1 MCTIHQPS
9 SEVFALFDRILLM
22 ADGRTAFLGPVDD
35 ALPFFSSQGF
45 PCPPNYN
52 PADFFIHTLATEPGQ
67 EMESKMKNKNIC
79 DAYKMS
85 MARREISE
93 TVQANR
99 VPNFIVQTKM
109 SPVKEFLLSKMEK
122 SPYKAS
128 WNAQFRAVL
137 WRSVISVYREPAILR
152 VKSFETIV
160 SISESISHRCTS
172 FIRKLW

>member
-1 MCTIHQPS
+1 
-9 SEVFALFDRILLM
+9 M

-45 PCPPNYN
+45 PCPLNYN

-67 EMESKMKNKNIC
+67 EMESKMKNKSIC

-85 MARREISE
+85 MASRHVSEI
-93 TVQANR
+93 VQANR
-99 VPNFIVQTKM
+99 VPNFIVQM
-109 SPVKEFLLSKMEK
+109 ERNPVKEFPISRPNMGK

-128 WNAQFRAVL
+128 WIAQFRAVL
-137 WRSVISVYREPAILR
+137 WRSIISVYREPAILR

-160 SISESISHRCTS
+160 SITYNQ
-172 FIRKLW
+172 FLTDVPYL